1 MNSETDRVLNVLDTV
16 KKLLHDS
23 STHEQQRTSKISLL
37 MKLPSQNMV
46 MRLCKDDT
54 CSSSYMTSSIVDFL
68 RACCFFQ
75 EGMFS
80 SCLKLLQS
88 VEKTSLSAHM
98 IPMWE
103 YLKGYCLYQEN
114 SFFEAA
120 QCLHE
125 LLKSSA
131 AHCDSI
137 MKARCHNLI
146 GCCLAKQD
154 HPNTAIQTFR
164 DAIHEDFTYL
174 EPLYNISL
182 MYRQQKLWDAELE
195 SLNLLV
201 TAVENQELEESPAS
215 SDSGLVLNLSHENT
229 QGIYAR
235 QYKCMSIN
243 LTSALYTLAKRCLE
257 LQRYSI
263 AADKFL
269 DLLAVLEE
277 SDILLQTSPRPSP
290 NGIITIPNADII
302 YLEAALA
309 LSKSEQPEEAL
320 LLCDQIISKMTKPS
334 VTITTGKDDEEEEKE
349 SVGSSISEFSRNT
362 NLQNSGHP
370 TDIASTSNDTRTLD
384 SSKVPSTSARK
395 RPRDDDSQ
403 SSKVIDSTLTPVTKP
418 SQTKLRHLHL
428 YCSTL
433 LLKSQ
438 CCRTMKQFSK
448 VTLIL
453 DEILVHLKGVTAINS
468 MSRDSTSND
477 DEDSRSTCLGPQTKK
492 RKLEK
497 EEYDVHSTQPMSPQ
511 GPIIGSLLELKAQAC
526 NDKALMLIGQSR
538 LQEAMKV
545 LLKSLNYQPADNQD
559 ALYNYILLLLKMGR
573 KQNARDAFIK
583 YTGMRGATTNRLNE
597 LEKALR

>member
-1 MNSETDRVLNVLDTV
+1 MSENLGTMPSL
-16 KKLLHDS
+16 KLGYYA
-23 STHEQQRTSKISLL
+23 L
-37 MKLPSQNMV
+37 MGENLG
-46 MRLCKDDT
+46 
-54 CSSSYMTSSIVDFL
+54 SSSYMTSSIVDFL

-75 EGMFS
+75 EGMFP

-88 VEKTSLSAHM
+88 VEKTSLSTHM
-98 IPMWE
+98 LSMWE
-103 YLKGYCLYQEN
+103 YFKGYCLYQEN

-120 QCLHE
+120 QCLHD

-164 DAIHEDFTYL
+164 DAIQEDFTYL

-201 TAVENQELEESPAS
+201 TAVENQELEESPSS
-215 SDSGLVLNLSHENT
+215 SDSGLVLSLSHENT
-229 QGIYAR
+229 QGIFTR
-235 QYKCMSIN
+235 QYKCSIN

-263 AADKFL
+263 AAEKFL

-277 SDILLQTSPRPSP
+277 SDILLQTSPRSSP
-290 NGIITIPNADII
+290 NGIISIPNADII

-309 LSKSEQPEEAL
+309 LSKSEQPEEAM
-320 LLCDQIISKMTKPS
+320 LLCEQIISKMTKPS
-334 VTITTGKDDEEEEKE
+334 ITMTTGEDDDEEEDE
-349 SVGSSISEFSRNT
+349 SVGSSSELSRNT
-362 NLQNSGHP
+362 NLLNSGHP
-370 TDIASTSNDTRTLD
+370 TDIASTSNDTRRLD
-384 SSKVPSTSARK
+384 LSKVPPTTARK

-403 SSKVIDSTLTPVTKP
+403 SSKVIDGTSTPATKP
-418 SQTKLRHLHL
+418 SQTKLRLLHL

-453 DEILVHLKGVTAINS
+453 DEILDYLKGVTAINS
-468 MSRDSTSND
+468 MSRDSATND
-477 DEDSRSTCLGPQTKK
+477 DEDSTCLGPQTKK

-497 EEYDVHSTQPMSPQ
+497 EEYDNDIHSTQPMYPQ
-511 GPIIGSLLELKAQAC
+511 GPITGGLLDLKAQAC

-545 LLKSLNYQPADNQD
+545 LLKSLNYQPDNQD

-583 YTGMRGATTNRLNE
+583 YTEMRGATTDRLNE